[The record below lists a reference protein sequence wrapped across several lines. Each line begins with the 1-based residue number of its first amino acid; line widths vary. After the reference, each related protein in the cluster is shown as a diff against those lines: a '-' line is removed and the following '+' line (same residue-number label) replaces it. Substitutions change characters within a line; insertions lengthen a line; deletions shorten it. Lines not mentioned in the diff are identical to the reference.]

1 MLSPDGSRLFTHNFM
16 QRTVSVFD
24 VASLTLGGGVS
35 TTPIANI
42 STVSNEL
49 LSPEVLTGKQIF
61 YNAADTRMGLDGYIS
76 CSNCHLDGGQD
87 GRVWDFTDRGEG
99 LRNTI
104 DLRGRSGLGHGNV
117 HWSGSFDELQDFEN
131 EIRNAFS
138 GTGFLSETQFLQT
151 ANPLAEPKA
160 GLSAELDALAAYVGS
175 LNTLPAS
182 PDRSAARS
190 LSADAEAGRKVF
202 LAQGCS
208 GCHAGAQFTDGLRH
222 DVGTIELS
230 SGVGIYQPL
239 AGIGF
244 ETPTLKGIWSAAPYL
259 HNGQAQ
265 TLDEVLLI
273 PGHGSH
279 LNADQRADLVAYLQ
293 QIDSDGGAFP
303 TGCDA
308 SLYPG
313 DSDCDGLLD
322 SVEFNSGEFI
332 DSSNTGTDPL
342 NADTDGDGVSDGDEV
357 NNGTDPTT
365 ANFLVPAMSAFGM
378 LALFLSVM
386 ILGSVR
392 LRKK

>member
-1 MLSPDGSRLFTHNFM
+1 M
-16 QRTVSVFD
+16 
-24 VASLTLGGGVS
+24 
-35 TTPIANI
+35 
-42 STVSNEL
+42 
-49 LSPEVLTGKQIF
+49 
-61 YNAADTRMGLDGYIS
+61 
-76 CSNCHLDGGQD
+76 
-87 GRVWDFTDRGEG
+87 
-99 LRNTI
+99 
-104 DLRGRSGLGHGNV
+104 
-117 HWSGSFDELQDFEN
+117 
-131 EIRNAFS
+131 
-138 GTGFLSETQFLQT
+138 
-151 ANPLAEPKA
+151 
-160 GLSAELDALAAYVGS
+160 
-175 LNTLPAS
+175 
-182 PDRSAARS
+182 
-190 LSADAEAGRKVF
+190 
-202 LAQGCS
+202 
-208 GCHAGAQFTDGLRH
+208 
-222 DVGTIELS
+222 
-230 SGVGIYQPL
+230 
-239 AGIGF
+239 
-244 ETPTLKGIWSAAPYL
+244 
-259 HNGQAQ
+259 
-265 TLDEVLLI
+265 DEVLLI